1 MPGITG
7 IIGQGPNDE
16 RCATLDRMLDVLR
29 REPFYSCGS
38 SRQDRAGLAAGWA
51 VHAGSFSDANPVW
64 NAARTVCLILNGEEF
79 ADAETIAE
87 LRRDRPPTP
96 AAQADY
102 IVRWY
107 EELGDAFLER
117 LNGSFSGLL
126 VDLRRDKVLLFND
139 RYGLARV
146 YVHEAAGAVHFA
158 SEAKSLLRVLPQTR
172 SIDALGLAEYSA
184 CGCVLQ
190 NRSLFSGIGLLPPA
204 SCWTFVRGALESKRT
219 YFDVRSWEQLPRLG
233 AGEFHARLDETF
245 TRILPK
251 YFRGSVPIG
260 MSLTGGL
267 DGRMIMAAS
276 GHAPGTLACY
286 TFGGTYR
293 DCTDVSI
300 ARAVARVCGQAH
312 QVIPIGPEF
321 LAEFGELA
329 ERAVYVSDG
338 AMDVTGSVELHANQ
352 RARAIAPIRMTGNYG
367 SEILRSNVAF
377 KAQALS
383 SRLFSEDTVELGKR
397 AARTYHEEATGRQLS
412 LITAKQVPWHH
423 HSRLAVEQSQLTMR
437 SPYLDNE
444 LVALSYRAPA
454 GAESSK
460 APALRFIDEHN
471 PSLGRIATDRGLVHR
486 RIPVLTT
493 LLNLYQE
500 FTFRAEYAY
509 DYGMPQRLA
518 RIDHAARSLKLERL
532 FLGRHKFYHF
542 RVWYRD
548 TLGPYLRDVLLD
560 PKASTRPHVRPGSL
574 DRLVAEH
581 LAGTHNHTTE
591 IHQALSIELMY
602 RQLIERDWA

>member
-7 IIGQGPNDE
+7 VIGQGPNDA
-16 RCATLDRMLDVLR
+16 RCAALDRMLDVMR

-38 SRQDRAGLAAGWA
+38 FRQDRVGLAAGWA
-51 VHAGSFSDANPVW
+51 VHQGSFSDANPIW
-64 NAARTVCLILNGEEF
+64 NASRDVCLILHGEEF
-79 ADAETIAE
+79 ADTATITG
-87 LRRDRPPTP
+87 LRRGLGSAT

-126 VDLRRDKVLLFND
+126 IDLRHDKVLLFND

-146 YVHEAAGAVHFA
+146 YVHEAAGSVHFA

-172 SIDALGLAEYSA
+172 CLDPVGLAEYAA

-190 NRSLFSGIGLLPPA
+190 NRTLFSGIGLLPPA

-233 AGEFHARLDETF
+233 ADVFYARLDETF
-245 TRILPK
+245 ARILPK

-276 GHAPGTLACY
+276 GHAPGTLPCY

-300 ARAVARVCGQAH
+300 ARAVAHVSGQEH
-312 QVIPIGPEF
+312 RVIPIGAEF
-321 LAEFGELA
+321 LAGFRDLA
-329 ERAVYVSDG
+329 EQSVYVSDG
-338 AMDVTGSVELHANQ
+338 AMDVTGSVELYANQ
-352 RARAIAPIRMTGNYG
+352 RARSIAPIRMTGNYG

-383 SRLFSEDTVELGKR
+383 RKLFSEEALRLGEH
-397 AARTYHEEATGRQLS
+397 AVRTYEHEAQGRRLS
-412 LITAKQVPWHH
+412 LITTKQVPWHH
-423 HSRLAVEQSQLTMR
+423 HSRLSVEQSQLTMR

-444 LVALSYRAPA
+444 LVALAYQAPV
-454 GAESSK
+454 GEELSK
-460 APALRFIDEHN
+460 GPALRFIHEHN
-471 PSLGRIATDRGLVHR
+471 PSMGRIATDRGLVHR
-486 RIPVLTT
+486 RIPALTK

-509 DYGMPQRLA
+509 DYGMPQWLT
-518 RIDHAARSLKLERL
+518 RIDHAARLLRLERV

-548 TLGPYLRDVLLD
+548 ELGSYLKEVLLD
-560 PKASTRPHVRPGSL
+560 PKASTRPHVCPGSL
-574 DRLVAEH
+574 DRLVREH

-591 IHQALSIELMY
+591 IHQALSMEFMY
-602 RQLIERDWA
+602 RQFVERDWN